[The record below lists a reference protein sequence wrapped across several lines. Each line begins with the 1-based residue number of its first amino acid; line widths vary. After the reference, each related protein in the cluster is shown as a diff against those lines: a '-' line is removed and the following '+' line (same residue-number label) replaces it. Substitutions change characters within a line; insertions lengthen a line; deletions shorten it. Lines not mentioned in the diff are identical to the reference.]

1 MPVWVA
7 CGELAG
13 LFIGEGLVALIGLAV
28 DLDVVER
35 AVGLDPFVGVARV
48 AVHVTVGVWG
58 ATVTEEVH
66 ELVNRFLVSREVVPE
81 HGGIL
86 QVGLGVAL
94 LGVDEDGEFGGIP
107 DEENRGV
114 VEDPVPVALLR
125 VELEGESTGVSSTV
139 RRTLL
144 TTNSRETREHLGLL
158 ANSLE
163 HVDDSLSKHTSN
175 VSVESTYRG
184 GIFWKGRSYEI
195 ANVVRHLEFTIST
208 STLGVDDTFWDP
220 LAVKVCQQIDQMEVL
235 KEKRSIWANPLGG
248 LRVHDRTAI
257 GGGVDG
263 GLIVAVGS

>member
-184 GIFWKGRSYEI
+184 ISLGRVDHTRSLMSS
-195 ANVVRHLEFTIST
+195 VT
-208 STLGVDDTFWDP
+208 SNSP
-220 LAVKVCQQIDQMEVL
+220 
-235 KEKRSIWANPLGG
+235 
-248 LRVHDRTAI
+248 
-257 GGGVDG
+257 
-263 GLIVAVGS
+263 